1 MNYYPGYFEPIFI
14 VLVAFIGLPLLVR
27 LDFVVVVFVLFDAD
41 FDVVVC
47 GV

>member
-1 MNYYPGYFEPIFI
+1 MKYNPVYFEPIFI
-14 VLVAFIGLPLLVR
+14 VLVAFIGLPLLVK
-27 LDFVVVVFVLFDAD
+27 LDFVVVVVLVDAD

>member
-1 MNYYPGYFEPIFI
+1 MKYNPVYFEPIFI

-27 LDFVVVVFVLFDAD
+27 LDFVVVVVFVAAD

>member
-1 MNYYPGYFEPIFI
+1 MKYNPVYFEPIFI
-14 VLVAFIGLPLLVR
+14 VLVAFIGLPLLVK
-27 LDFVVVVFVLFDAD
+27 LDFVVVVVVLVDAD